1 MPELKAAGQSWSVP
15 VASNLLD
22 ALNGAGL
29 RVPYSCRSGSCHAC
43 LVRCVRGEP
52 LDERPEALSEV
63 RREQGWRLA
72 CQCQVLDDLEVQ
84 LFDPA
89 DRKSVV

>member
-29 RVPYSCRSGSCHAC
+29 CVPYSCRSGSCHAC

-52 LDERPEALSEV
+52 LDQRPEALSE
-63 RREQGWRLA
+63 ERLT
-72 CQCQVLDDLEVQ
+72 C
-84 LFDPA
+84 
-89 DRKSVV
+89 